1 MPDIS
6 ANPSPESTGTEPRW
20 KRRFADNRE
29 ARRWNLVSLLLT
41 LPLLLVSVYY
51 YGAQVLRT
59 AVVAALVACVCE
71 FLAGR
76 LILRKPAGDDWNA
89 IVTGIWIALMLP
101 AEFAPTNNVALYAA
115 IGSAFAILVVKIP
128 FGGTMHVPFTPA
140 AAGFSFLAVC
150 FPQKIF
156 AYLPSVLVPPIQ
168 NSSLAA
174 MLQQGR
180 SALEGRQLSSIM
192 LGNVV
197 GPMGTSVI
205 FLIAAILIAQLFIKE
220 RHGAVL
226 VSVGFIAAA
235 AVLAFIYPRV
245 TGDVWQPNSSFFQ
258 SLIELFPMSLGPTFR
273 TRLVSVGMEMCA
285 GSLLFAA
292 VFLLPDPAIMPGRWY
307 MRLAWGAMAAVLC
320 MLLRFLGSFEEGVCF
335 AVLLADA
342 FLPLFYRMQ
351 SEMEDQKRFRNRLR
365 RSLRGGYSKLT

>member
-6 ANPSPESTGTEPRW
+6 ATKEPKIPEAEPRW
-20 KRRFADNRE
+20 KRRFADSRE

-51 YGAQVLRT
+51 YSAQVLRT
-59 AVVAALVACVCE
+59 AVIAALVAWVCE
-71 FLAGR
+71 IAAGR
-76 LILRKPAGDDWNA
+76 LILRKQTGDDWNA
-89 IVTGIWIALMLP
+89 IATGVWIALMLP
-101 AEFAPTNNVALYAA
+101 AEFAPNNNVALYAA
-115 IGSAFAILVVKIP
+115 IGAAFAVLVVKIP

-156 AYLPSVLVPPIQ
+156 SYIPSVLAPPIQ
-168 NSSLAA
+168 NNSLAA

-180 SALEGRQLSSIM
+180 SALEGRQLSSIL

-205 FLIAAILIAQLFIKE
+205 FLILAVLVAQLFIKE

-226 VSVGFIAAA
+226 TSVGFIVTA
-235 AVLAFIYPRV
+235 AVLAFVFPRV
-245 TGDVWQPNSSFFQ
+245 TGTMWQPNASF
-258 SLIELFPMSLGPTFR
+258 LKTLVELFPRSLGPTFHM
-273 TRLVSVGMEMCA
+273 RLVSVGMEMCA

-292 VFLLPDPAIMPGRWY
+292 VFLLPDPAIMPGRWH

-335 AVLLADA
+335 AILLADA
-342 FLPLFYRMQ
+342 FLPLFYRFQ
-351 SEMEDQKRFRNRLR
+351 SEMEDQKRFRERLK
-365 RSLRGGYSKLT
+365 RSLRGG

>member
-1 MPDIS
+1 MPEIS
-6 ANPSPESTGTEPRW
+6 ANPSPESTGAEPRW

-29 ARRWNLVSLLLT
+29 ARRWNLASLLLT

-51 YGAQVLRT
+51 YGTQVLRT
-59 AVVAALVACVCE
+59 AVIAALVACVCE
-71 FLAGR
+71 FAAGR

-156 AYLPSVLVPPIQ
+156 AYIPSVLAPPIQ

-235 AVLAFIYPRV
+235 AVLAFMYPRV
-245 TGDVWQPNSSFFQ
+245 TGDVWQPNASFLQ
-258 SLIELFPMSLGPTFR
+258 SLVELFPRSLGPTFR
-273 TRLVSVGMEMCA
+273 TRLISVVMELCA

-292 VFLLPDPAIMPGRWY
+292 VLLLPDPAIMPGRWY
-307 MRLAWGAMAAVLC
+307 MRLAWGGMAAVLC
-320 MLLRFLGSFEEGVCF
+320 MLLRFLGSFEEGACF

-342 FLPLFYRMQ
+342 FLPLFYRLQ
-351 SEMEDQKRFRNRLR
+351 SEMEDQKRFRDRLR
-365 RSLRGGYSKLT
+365 RSLRGGLRE